1 MEVKQNYFIILDTIE
16 GAYLCLT
23 PNGNAILTYSTDE
36 EARNLFELHYQECH
50 EHQESLTWSTSAALH
65 WMVLKPFVVALD
77 ASLSP
82 IEVINMLSNGKA
94 PDPTVYS
101 LHSTVV
107 RTIKG
112 LKVDLNSCRQ
122 YEVSQV
128 RLIVE
133 KAPVS

>member
-23 PNGNAILTYSTDE
+23 PNGNAILTYATPE

-65 WMVLKPFVVALD
+65 WMSLKPFVVALD

-82 IEVINMLSNGKA
+82 TEAVNILSNSKA
-94 PDPTVYS
+94 PDSTVYS
-101 LHSTVV
+101 LRSTVV
-107 RTIKG
+107 RTIQG
-112 LKVDLNSCRQ
+112 LKVDLSSCRK

-128 RLIVE
+128 RLIRE
-133 KAPVS
+133 QAPVS